1 MLVSIMLSLANKP
14 IMLTVIFLNAVMLSV
29 VMVNVMAS
37 KVQLTSL
44 QYFFLSSLTLL
55 MNKLEC
61 LDGWAFLSVANILT
75 LGFYFGATTVSI
87 MTLSITTL
95 SITTL
100 SIMISK
106 IRHLA

>member
-1 MLVSIMLSLANKP
+1 MLRVIYAKCHLLSVANKP
-14 IMLTVIFLNAVMLSV
+14 IMLSVIILNAVMLSV
-29 VMVNVMAS
+29 VMVNVVAS
-37 KVQLTSL
+37 KVHLTSL

-75 LGFYFGATTVSI
+75 LFGTT
-87 MTLSITTL
+87 TLSIMTL